1 MLITSIS
8 MVGQMMAFTGIGL
21 DTIFIFSY
29 VLSVVTYER
38 IVFEFPWVNLD
49 MLREDVERM
58 LICSITM
65 VRRVETISLFVT

>member
-1 MLITSIS
+1 
-8 MVGQMMAFTGIGL
+8 MAFTGIGL

-29 VLSVVTYER
+29 VLSVVANER
-38 IVFEFPWVNLD
+38 IVFELPWVNLD